1 MHERTN
7 IILGVVIILHVC
19 LMDVHNMKVYTMSH
33 DVYNHAASFTCVST
47 NEYMHAG
54 DKRVWCLILLVSLIT
69 IVTCWYWP
77 VISYK
82 IYLHHSSTVPFLSKD
97 FFGRKSEI
105 KTLKTQVDFYNHSTR
120 IFNIYG
126 PPGFGKSTLAIH
138 AGHAAIRDGV
148 EVHYVNMGEFP
159 DKDVKQI
166 LAKKVLKK
174 EKKTDFEH
182 LLEWLRDYRF
192 WYYHVL
198 FIFDNCDDVLHK
210 QKDEF
215 LDAVTKVV
223 ESSLSVRVLI
233 TSREVV
239 SYPEYFHWHK
249 VDELSSAAAIELLGR
264 KVKKL
269 TLSERKQIAEL
280 TGNVPLALQIVS
292 SLLNVPNSP
301 SATQVIH
308 KLNKDVIPFLSP
320 EHFPASKQLQL
331 SISLSIGYLSRKLFL
346 GSVYLVEFPGSFDE
360 QAATAVLQTL
370 LEHPNDAVDILNSLV
385 RSSLLEVN
393 ERTSRYQYHRLIR
406 QYFLHLTLSMSRLS
420 LSTQIS
426 AYIYYFYYAQKLIC
440 ASHQFSYDHHGAL
453 AIFYSEQHNFQ
464 RLLSNLQTPHLV
476 LGDHFLLSAVA
487 VSSAIRTGLFRLR
500 FSTDDW
506 CAPLGSALLQLDQSV
521 LDLKFYFIHK
531 HSHGLD
537 YSTFLNYYTLM
548 ISQFAS
554 CQEMSDGIAGAIKVY
569 THRTNIIEVNILNM
583 RSEDY
588 IGYYEA
594 LASYHSRLGQ
604 QNDSME
610 CHQKIVSR
618 GNDILVSC
626 NPEVCN
632 NQTIGY
638 LYYKM
643 GKFDNAA
650 KFLEKALQEDQTTLE
665 RSRMLVEL
673 FFSYANLQDNNNR
686 LLALEKLAELHNHIS
701 NSELYHC
708 DYTHLIITIFRN
720 NGYEKEADILEERLL
735 KVVLEIRVQPQ
746 QGSVSLDK
754 AFHFAEHLFDS
765 KNYLGVVDVGAY
777 ILDSLDLQ
785 NPDDMYLKLK
795 MELLIGKAKFLSGN
809 YSLGMDAIETVLLEI
824 INHQE
829 SEYIKE
835 KESACWY
842 LVPRIKYINVCYDV
856 RNKVETI
863 ILGAI
868 YLVLHSPLSYPQ
880 SSSDHL
886 NQDSFYAEHGSD
898 SSSDSSD
905 AIVEYSTSREV
916 ATEGMG
922 SIVLVSVD
930 SIEDVLIIISNT
942 LRANIQVNFDDVY
955 EIKAIIDYILAIT
968 IYPLIQIPFV
978 CFIINV
984 GCVWIKL
991 WILYVF
997 MLFVKHPILYTIFVF
1012 YLFLIT
1018 LTGQLKEFIRILRDP
1033 RLHAAQLNVD

>member
-1 MHERTN
+1 MHT
-7 IILGVVIILHVC
+7 G
-19 LMDVHNMKVYTMSH
+19 
-33 DVYNHAASFTCVST
+33 
-47 NEYMHAG
+47 G
-54 DKRVWCLILLVSLIT
+54 KRVWCLILVLLVSLIT
-69 IVTCWYWP
+69 IVMCWYWP
-77 VISYK
+77 VISYN

-97 FFGRKSEI
+97 FVGRESEI
-105 KTLKTQVDFYNHSTR
+105 ETLMTQIDFNKHSTR

-159 DKDVKQI
+159 DKDIKRI
-166 LAKKVLKK
+166 LAKKILKK

-182 LLEWLRDYRF
+182 LLEWLRGYHF

-215 LDAVTKVV
+215 QDAVTKLV
-223 ESSLSVRVLI
+223 ESSLSVRALI

-239 SYPEYFHWHK
+239 SYPEYFHWHR
-249 VDELSSAAAIELLGR
+249 VDELSSAAAIELLGL

-269 TLSERKQIAEL
+269 TLNENEKEQIAEL

-292 SLLNVPNSP
+292 SLLNHPNSP

-308 KLNKDVIPFLSP
+308 ELNKDVIPYLSP

-331 SISLSIGYLSRKLFL
+331 SISLSVKYLSGKLFL
-346 GSVYLVEFPGSFDE
+346 GGVYLVVFPGSFDE

-370 LEHPNDAVDILNSLV
+370 LEHPSDSVDVLNSLV

-406 QYFLHLTLSMSRLS
+406 QYFLYRYLQLTLLMPGMS
-420 LSTQIS
+420 LSAQES
-426 AYIYYFYYAQKLIC
+426 GYYLHYAQKLI
-440 ASHQFSYDHHGAL
+440 SVSQQFSYDHHEAL
-453 AIFYSEQHNFQ
+453 PVFYSEQHNFQ
-464 RLLSNLQTPHLV
+464 LLLSNLQKPQLFFT
-476 LGDHFLLSAVA
+476 DHFLLSAIA
-487 VSSAIRTGLFRLR
+487 VSSAIKNGLFRLR

-506 CAPLGSALLQLDQSV
+506 CAPLGNALQQLDLFCFLYMQSRSV
-521 LDLKFYFIHK
+521 
-531 HSHGLD
+531 D
-537 YSTFLNYYTLM
+537 YTNFFNYYTLM
-548 ISQFAS
+548 IYQFAE
-554 CQEMSDGIAGAIKVY
+554 CQEMSDGIAGALKVY
-569 THRTNIIEVNILNM
+569 TDRTNIIEVNKLNM
-583 RSEDY
+583 RSKDY
-588 IGYYEA
+588 ISYYEA

-604 QNDSME
+604 QNDSVE
-610 CHQKIVSR
+610 CHRKIITRS
-618 GNDILVSC
+618 NDILVSC

-650 KFLEKALQEDQTTLE
+650 EFLEKALQEDQTTLE
-665 RSRMLVEL
+665 RSRILIQL
-673 FFSYANLQDNNNR
+673 FLSYANLQDNSNR
-686 LLALEKLAELHNHIS
+686 LLALEKLAELHNHILNVS
-701 NSELYHC
+701 NNELYHY

-735 KVVLEIRVQPQ
+735 EVVLEIRVQPQ
-746 QGSVSLDK
+746 QGSVSMDK

-765 KNYLGVVDVGAY
+765 ENYLKVVDIGAY

-809 YSLGMDAIETVLLEI
+809 YSSGMDDIETVLVEI
-824 INHQE
+824 INGQE
-829 SEYIKE
+829 SECIKE

-842 LVPRIKYINVCYDV
+842 LIPRIKYINVCYGV

-863 ILGAI
+863 ILGVI
-868 YLVLHSPLSYPQ
+868 YLVLHSPLRYPQ

-886 NQDSFYAEHGSD
+886 NRDSFYTKHGSH

-905 AIVEYSTSREV
+905 AAVEYSTSREV
-916 ATEGMG
+916 ATKGTG
-922 SIVLVSVD
+922 SIVPVSED
-930 SIEDVLIIISNT
+930 SIEEVLIIIFNT
-942 LRANIQVNFDDVY
+942 LRANIHVNFDAVY
-955 EIKAIIDYILAIT
+955 GIKAIIDYILAIT

-991 WILYVF
+991 WIFVIFVLFIRRPIRFTRLVFYVF
-997 MLFVKHPILYTIFVF
+997 IF
-1012 YLFLIT
+1012 T
-1018 LTGQLKEFIRILRDP
+1018 LTGQLKVFIRALRDP
-1033 RLHAAQLNVD
+1033 RHYAA